1 MSFLYHIVI
10 LMLMTP
16 KHSLMIPKIRP
27 LNIVDSL
34 KKNKMWRCQHV
45 WLRVHFLAPLR
56 GME

>member
-10 LMLMTP
+10 LILMTP
-16 KHSLMIPKIRP
+16 KHCLMIPKIRP

-34 KKNKMWRCQHV
+34 KKNKMWRFQNV